1 MPIYEYQCEKC
12 EGTFEAIQKFSD
24 APLTA
29 CRLCEDGPVKK
40 LLSAPAF
47 RLKGSG
53 WYETDFKKD
62 KQKNVVKSE
71 GDGGSSKSA
80 STSETKS
87 SGASGS
93 GASSAKPASGGK
105 SSDAA

>member
-24 APLTA
+24 DPLTA
-29 CRLCEDGPVKK
+29 CRLCDDGKVKK

-53 WYETDFKKD
+53 WYADGYGNQKD
-62 KQKNVVKSE
+62 KKS
-71 GDGGSSKSA
+71 GDA
-80 STSETKS
+80 DSTD
-87 SGASGS
+87 
-93 GASSAKPASGGK
+93 AKDGK
-105 SSDAA
+105 KPIGMVQLTLGLTFIF